1 MWLRN
6 TTPYGLVQ
14 DNVSYEYVTQPY
26 KEYDEVIDITS
37 ASVGTIDSVGIITG
51 GNGYQVGDRVVFE
64 SLPGA
69 TDAKAKVSRVTG
81 KVITDVSVETLTSSE
96 LEIFPIDSSGRYVAF
111 STSPHNL
118 VNTNLVSLSGFNTST
133 NLTNKSYRIGVTTDL
148 YNLATGVNTSG
159 VTGIVTYFSISGGLI
174 DRGLL
179 SVRENDI
186 FTLGSEKVRV
196 LNVDNLNSRL
206 RVERAVSNTV
216 SAAILPPP
224 LFLKTVVNLL
234 LIQIEN
240 VKLIL
245 N

>member
-81 KVITDVSVETLTSSE
+81 KAITDV
-96 LEIFPIDSSGRYVAF
+96 R
-111 STSPHNL
+111 
-118 VNTNLVSLSGFNTST
+118 
-133 NLTNKSYRIGVTTDL
+133 
-148 YNLATGVNTSG
+148 
-159 VTGIVTYFSISGGLI
+159 
-174 DRGLL
+174 
-179 SVRENDI
+179 
-186 FTLGSEKVRV
+186 
-196 LNVDNLNSRL
+196 NLN
-206 RVERAVSNTV
+206 
-216 SAAILPPP
+216 I
-224 LFLKTVVNLL
+224 
-234 LIQIEN
+234 I
-240 VKLIL
+240 
-245 N
+245 